1 MTHAPSQRSVFT
13 TVEFDRW
20 WEGRGLV
27 TAVAA
32 GLEPSEAKALS
43 WDAWRAGREQMS
55 EATAHLRLQPVRR

>member
-1 MTHAPSQRSVFT
+1 MTHAPSQRQVFT

-27 TAVAA
+27 NAVAA

-43 WDAWRAGREQMS
+43 WDAWRAGREQMN
-55 EATAHLRLQPVRR
+55 EATSHLRLQPVRR